1 MNHRFPPSHNEYM
14 PHQRMPHQE
23 HGFAPGSFGGNGNG
37 YQMNMGAGMGM
48 GGYGTTA
55 NHPGLNPYQVQD
67 YYGAPSATSP
77 TGPNVPHGYPGPG
90 PYAPR
95 PVPHGHPDSGYGPP
109 GAGMMS
115 PPPPNFAM
123 RSTLWMG
130 NLEPWMDE
138 DYVRQACSMFSWH
151 PTEIR
156 VPRPTEGEAGQPLP
170 NNTGYCFISFA
181 TAGEAAAALARVT
194 AVGPPPMMP
203 NSQRPFNVDWADCV
217 PTSTLAHH
225 QSIASSAASSA
236 APKTQPEY
244 SIFVG
249 DLAPEATNSDLVA
262 VFRNPILG
270 LREDR
275 RPKHV
280 HPFHSCKSAK
290 IMLDPVTGVSKGYG
304 FVRFT
309 DEADQQRALV
319 EMHGLYCLS
328 RPSTAT
334 SCLYCFTSLT
344 IFYSAHL
351 PCDCEEQSR
360 GRPRCHVVLVWV
372 IIRWKCRAFPWL
384 FDCDEPGPAD
394 GTEQTRWH
402 GASAP
407 VAEADAPA
415 GDDVRHCA
423 DGASARCPWRG
434 APGSDAG
441 AGAAAKPVREHHRPE
456 RGAAHVVGPVQ
467 HDRLRRRPLASHRR
481 GDPKEFLRAV
491 RRDPLRQGPRR
502 QALRLRSICPQVRRR
517 TCHRGDERLPHR
529 RLKNPS

>member
-1 MNHRFPPSHNEYM
+1 MNHRFSPSHNEYM

-48 GGYGTTA
+48 GGYGTAA

-67 YYGAPSATSP
+67 YYSAPSATSP

-203 NSQRPFNVDWADCV
+203 NSQRPFNARAPSEHRELRGELGRAQD
-217 PTSTLAHH
+217 
-225 QSIASSAASSA
+225 AA
-236 APKTQPEY
+236 
-244 SIFVG
+244 
-249 DLAPEATNSDLVA
+249 
-262 VFRNPILG
+262 R
-270 LREDR
+270 
-275 RPKHV
+275 
-280 HPFHSCKSAK
+280 
-290 IMLDPVTGVSKGYG
+290 
-304 FVRFT
+304 
-309 DEADQQRALV
+309 
-319 EMHGLYCLS
+319 
-328 RPSTAT
+328 
-334 SCLYCFTSLT
+334 
-344 IFYSAHL
+344 
-351 PCDCEEQSR
+351 
-360 GRPRCHVVLVWV
+360 
-372 IIRWKCRAFPWL
+372 
-384 FDCDEPGPAD
+384 
-394 GTEQTRWH
+394 
-402 GASAP
+402 
-407 VAEADAPA
+407 
-415 GDDVRHCA
+415 
-423 DGASARCPWRG
+423 
-434 APGSDAG
+434 
-441 AGAAAKPVREHHRPE
+441 
-456 RGAAHVVGPVQ
+456 VQ
-467 HDRLRRRPLASHRR
+467 HLRR
-481 GDPKEFLRAV
+481 
-491 RRDPLRQGPRR
+491 
-502 QALRLRSICPQVRRR
+502 
-517 TCHRGDERLPHR
+517 
-529 RLKNPS
+529 